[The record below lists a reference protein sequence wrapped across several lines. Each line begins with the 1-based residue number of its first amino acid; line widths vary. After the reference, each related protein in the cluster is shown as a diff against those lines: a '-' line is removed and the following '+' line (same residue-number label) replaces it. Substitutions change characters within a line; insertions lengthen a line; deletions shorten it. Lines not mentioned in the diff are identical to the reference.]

1 MLGHLWNFKVNFPH
15 INFKEE
21 MIMVND
27 KKLIKAY
34 QQVITSLK
42 KFSNENNKS
51 QDTNSTENPY
61 HRSAYVVKDSTQP
74 LATDSATEANLNALN
89 TYLDDLEAFRQKLF
103 LRVSRELSNQ
113 VMLTS
118 EDLNTNLLKFLNNM
132 HQHARDQFELSE
144 ADYEMYANI
153 DLHFNPLIEEA
164 SNKLIHIISKP
175 RKIIET
181 TQYQGII
188 MSQVK
193 TAHNTLAK
201 QHEIDFII
209 KSRFIKFVSLNL
221 FPERKNI
228 SQRMVTKQ
236 QIQCMHNFIN
246 NRVCI
251 QSHDTT
257 SQFLRQQIIDMINKL
272 IVNNQQKQNA
282 SFFSSTRLNY
292 ANRIE
297 AMRVLVD
304 HLYGP
309 SLIIN
314 QELLK
319 KTNQLKQKC
328 NTHTSWLCG
337 IFSTR
342 STKTAVAVDKISL
355 EIHRRALS
363 TRFREETEV
372 HLRKSLIA

>member
-1 MLGHLWNFKVNFPH
+1 MNIIK
-15 INFKEE
+15 I
-21 MIMVND
+21 
-27 KKLIKAY
+27 KKLP
-34 QQVITSLK
+34 Q
-42 KFSNENNKS
+42 
-51 QDTNSTENPY
+51 
-61 HRSAYVVKDSTQP
+61 
-74 LATDSATEANLNALN
+74 
-89 TYLDDLEAFRQKLF
+89 
-103 LRVSRELSNQ
+103 
-113 VMLTS
+113 
-118 EDLNTNLLKFLNNM
+118 
-132 HQHARDQFELSE
+132 
-144 ADYEMYANI
+144 ADYVFY
-153 DLHFNPLIEEA
+153 L
-164 SNKLIHIISKP
+164 
-175 RKIIET
+175 
-181 TQYQGII
+181 
-188 MSQVK
+188 
-193 TAHNTLAK
+193 
-201 QHEIDFII
+201 
-209 KSRFIKFVSLNL
+209 
-221 FPERKNI
+221 
-228 SQRMVTKQ
+228 
-236 QIQCMHNFIN
+236 IN
-246 NRVCI
+246 NRNIKKSINFFFHFKKLLFKCSKNTKVLFFSSGAVYGPRKVYKKFKENEKI
-251 QSHDTT
+251 NLNKIN
-257 SQFLRQQIIDMINKL
+257 QFKGYKKNYAKEKMLLENEFKKISKQGFKVSIVRGFAFYGKFILKYNYLISKLINAARLKNKL

-319 KTNQLKQKC
+319 KTNKLKQEC